1 MAGKI
6 RKISF
11 YRLSIEK
18 SEPIPGTRTHRIIN
32 LTNEEIE
39 NNFKIIYENK
49 MRALGNGHRVT
60 NVAISDGND
69 FVEVLDYSE
78 HHAFLQIGQPNPA
91 NTVALRDK
99 VTLETENVPMSANQ
113 LLEWFT
119 YCYIDFTTCIV
130 SYISISGAPR
140 VSTLRNLFDNTFLH
154 EGGMTTKLAAIMTR
168 DVLETLVKKSTIS
181 KLTITVA
188 VPEDQILSDIG
199 LHKPQFAEM
208 KNIRTRTATYKIV
221 GRRNKSLFKDSNLL
235 EKAIEAIKTKFG
247 GELKG
252 LSANAKDA
260 NEKSEEYDLLQE
272 NFTKTVKFERDDI
285 ETLAPNDFKKI
296 LVETY
301 SANKFDLVRY
311 SRD

>member
-1 MAGKI
+1 MAGKS

-49 MRALGNGHRVT
+49 MRALGNGHKVT
-60 NVAISDGND
+60 DVAISDGND

-199 LHKPQFAEM
+199 LNKPQFAEM
-208 KNIRTRTATYKIV
+208 KNVRTRTATYKIV

-252 LSANAKDA
+252 LSANAK
-260 NEKSEEYDLLQE
+260 E